1 MSERIRIPEIIK
13 DKVATRTRMHLEDD
27 IMAAWGTKED
37 LEQFIRL
44 LMDTPDVALDENDVM
59 NYIDAIK
66 TVHHLRMQSL
76 MDTFSQVLH
85 LDGYGTFED
94 VAQYMRDREKA
105 HEEFETH
112 HAVKAIRS
120 GVKKKK
126 GKGKKK

>member
-1 MSERIRIPEIIK
+1 MDQKIRMPAIIK
-13 DKVATRTRMHLEDD
+13 DKIATRTRMHLEDD

-76 MDTFSQVLH
+76 MDTFSQVHH
-85 LDGYGTFED
+85 LDGYGTLED
-94 VAQYMRDREKA
+94 VAQYQQEREQA
-105 HEEFETH
+105 FEELEERT
-112 HAVKAIRS
+112 KP
-120 GVKKKK
+120 KKKK
-126 GKGKKK
+126 GKKK